1 MITIKNHDIWIDFI
15 FSIKGNL
22 YQCKH
27 TEELEDWYTFR
38 FESISGWKSISGW
51 NYPMFD
57 VAISRDRQSEEPIMY
72 RIQSQQLKSPGEGGG
87 FSRSVLTKDEIRDK
101 YFIEREMLRVLENS
115 CG

>member
-1 MITIKNHDIWIDFI
+1 MITIKNHDIWIDFV

-27 TEELEDWYTFR
+27 TEELEDWYIFR
-38 FESISGWKSISGW
+38 FESISGW

-57 VAISRDRQSEEPIMY
+57 VAISRDRRSEEPILY